1 VLLDVQGL
9 IAGYKKNT
17 VLHGV
22 TLSVE
27 RGEIVSLIGHNG
39 AGKTTTLKTILGLI
53 KPAQGKITCEGI
65 DLTGKSAAFAA
76 QHGVSL
82 VPQEKAVFSE
92 LSVDENLDMASY
104 TTKDKSVIAAR
115 RKTCFELFPV
125 LSERV
130 WQGAGTLSGGEQ
142 RMLAISMGL
151 MLQPKQ
157 LMLDEPSLG
166 LAPLLV
172 QHVMENIREINKLFD
187 TAIILVE
194 QNVKQALLTSTRTYV
209 MKMGKI
215 ILDQSS
221 ESLLNEENLWH
232 LF

>member
-1 VLLDVQGL
+1 VG
-9 IAGYKKNT
+9 
-17 VLHGV
+17 
-22 TLSVE
+22 
-27 RGEIVSLIGHNG
+27 LIGHNG

-53 KPAQGKITCEGI
+53 KPQTGKVTCAGV
-65 DLTGKSAAFAA
+65 DLTGKSAAFVA

-82 VPQEKAVFSE
+82 VPQERAVFSE
-92 LSVDENLDMASY
+92 LSVEENLDMASY
-104 TTKDKSVIAAR
+104 TVKDKSIISER

-125 LSERV
+125 LSERI
-130 WQGAGTLSGGEQ
+130 WQRAGTLSGGEQ

-151 MLQPKQ
+151 MLQPQQ

-172 QHVMENIREINKLFD
+172 QHVMENIIQINELFG

-194 QNVKQALLTSTRTYV
+194 QNVKQALLTTTRIYV
-209 MKMGKI
+209 MKMGQI
-215 ILDQSS
+215 ILDESS
-221 ESLLNEENLWH
+221 ETLLQQEQLWH